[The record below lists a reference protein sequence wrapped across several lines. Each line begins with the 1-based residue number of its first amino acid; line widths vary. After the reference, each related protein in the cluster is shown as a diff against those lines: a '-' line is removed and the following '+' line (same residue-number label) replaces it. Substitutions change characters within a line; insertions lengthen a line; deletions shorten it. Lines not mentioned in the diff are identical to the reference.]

1 MKACEAWQVETQQD
15 KEKVPDQVVIQS
27 WIYYVNRDSL
37 ILFNILY
44 YVGVASNNSNTHAY
58 CIIYLTNISISNTES
73 DSLLYIISS
82 TV

>member
-1 MKACEAWQVETQQD
+1 MKACEARQVETQD

-44 YVGVASNNSNTHAY
+44 YVARP
-58 CIIYLTNISISNTES
+58 EE
-73 DSLLYIISS
+73 
-82 TV
+82 TVRLVRPEPDQ